1 VSVTKQESISGMEN
15 SAKDGV
21 VDEKEIK
28 KYEYFH
34 PFRIFA
40 TIFSFIVGTRYGPV

>member
-28 KYEYFH
+28 K
-34 PFRIFA
+34 I
-40 TIFSFIVGTRYGPV
+40 